1 MARRKMTDKLIKK
14 EEIKE
19 EIKLIKGSKTDYI
32 SPKGNIYKDY
42 GDNLFYPKKNFI
54 NKNNGYLYSS
64 ITYPEG
70 QRQRRVH
77 ILVAEAFLPN
87 PNKYKIVMHKDNNKA
102 NPEVSNLEWGTVS
115 KNTKDAYKDG
125 LAENDKSWN
134 DSQSIHIC
142 SFNLQGELLKKYGS
156 VGEASRELGITK
168 TTILNQCNHNVKT
181 KPRCGYWFRYLTEY
195 ETNGFVL

>member
-32 SPKGNIYKDY
+32 SSKGNIYKDY
-42 GDNLFYPKKNFI
+42 EDNLFYPKKNFI

-125 LAENDKSWN
+125 LAENNKSWN

>member
-1 MARRKMTDKLIKK
+1 MARRKMADKLIKK

-32 SPKGNIYKDY
+32 SSKGNIYKDY

-102 NPEVSNLEWGTVS
+102 NSEVSNLEWGTIS

-168 TTILNQCNHNVKT
+168 TTILNQCNHNIKT

>member
-32 SPKGNIYKDY
+32 SSKGNIYKDY
-42 GDNLFYPKKNFI
+42 GNNLFYPKKNFI

-168 TTILNQCNHNVKT
+168 TTVLNQCNHNVKT

>member
-1 MARRKMTDKLIKK
+1 MAKRNMTDKLIDKSEIQ
-14 EEIKE
+14 EELR
-19 EIKLIKGSKTDYI
+19 LIKGSLTDYI
-32 SPKGNIYKDY
+32 TPSGEIYKDY
-42 GDNLFYPKKNFI
+42 GNNKFYHKAQWTTC
-54 NKNNGYLYSS
+54 GYWYCG

-77 ILVAEAFLPN
+77 ILVAQAFLPN
-87 PNKYKIVMHKDNNKA
+87 PNNYTVVMHKDNNKA
-102 NPEVSNLEWGTVS
+102 NPEVSNLEWGTNS

-125 LAENDKSWN
+125 LAKNDKSWDDN
-134 DSQSIHIC
+134 QSIHIC
-142 SFNLQGELLKKYGS
+142 SFDLQGNLLKMYGS
-156 VGEASRELGITK
+156 VGEASRELHITK

>member
-32 SPKGNIYKDY
+32 SSKGNIYKDY

>member
-1 MARRKMTDKLIKK
+1 MNDKLIKK
-14 EEIKE
+14 EKIKE
-19 EIKLIKGSKTDYI
+19 EIKLIIGSKTDYI
-32 SPKGNIYKDY
+32 SSKGNIYKDY

-102 NPEVSNLEWGTVS
+102 NPEVSNLEWGTIS

-195 ETNGFVL
+195 ETNGFIL

>member
-32 SPKGNIYKDY
+32 SSKGNIYKDY

-125 LAENDKSWN
+125 LEENDKSWN

-156 VGEASRELGITK
+156 VGEASRKLGITK
-168 TTILNQCNHNVKT
+168 TTILNQCNHNIKT

>member
-19 EIKLIKGSKTDYI
+19 EIKLIEGSKTDYI
-32 SPKGNIYKDY
+32 SSKGNIYKDY

>member
-1 MARRKMTDKLIKK
+1 MTDKLIKK
-14 EEIKE
+14 EKIKE

-32 SPKGNIYKDY
+32 SSKGNIYKDY

-195 ETNGFVL
+195 KTNGFVL

>member
-1 MARRKMTDKLIKK
+1 MTDKLIKK
-14 EEIKE
+14 EKIKE

-32 SPKGNIYKDY
+32 SSKGNIYKDY

-102 NPEVSNLEWGTVS
+102 NPEVSNLEWGTIS

-195 ETNGFVL
+195 ETNGFIL

>member
-32 SPKGNIYKDY
+32 SSKGNIYKDY

-168 TTILNQCNHNVKT
+168 TTVLNQCNHNVKT

>member
-32 SPKGNIYKDY
+32 SSKGNIYKDY

-195 ETNGFVL
+195 ETNGLVL